1 MQWQQQA
8 GGDSQQGNVGRHR
21 SVGVHY
27 TGHRT
32 VRHAQLVPCMPALR
46 HRQVRGML
54 CACGAS
60 VRAGA
65 MGYMQPLSFPR
76 GPLGLVL
83 ALAVLGCGSAQ
94 ANDSSFGDDNGT
106 IRLLH
111 QPDISMDKEALL
123 LSEERVQVDYVFTNH
138 SARALS
144 VPIAFPMPPMYFGM
158 ADHSELTAF
167 NLWVD
172 GKPVTTTRKLVVLLD
187 DGSDISKAF
196 AATGWST
203 DDIAAFAESGNVPTG
218 RTPLPA
224 RWIDRDQQPRFTLS
238 EYFVWQQVFPARGS
252 VQIRHAYAPSLS
264 TGVPQSSAFLLE
276 SYAKRTCIEP
286 ATKASM
292 QRREG
297 AHGLGWANL
306 RYVLTTGKN
315 WNGPIKDF
323 QLTIRKQAASDIL
336 SLCFDGALKKIDPL
350 TFQFRQADFVPMRDL
365 ELLFVRGVE

>member
-1 MQWQQQA
+1 
-8 GGDSQQGNVGRHR
+8 
-21 SVGVHY
+21 
-27 TGHRT
+27 
-32 VRHAQLVPCMPALR
+32 
-46 HRQVRGML
+46 
-54 CACGAS
+54 
-60 VRAGA
+60 
-65 MGYMQPLSFPR
+65 MQPLSFPR

-158 ADHSELTAF
+158 ADHSELTEF

-196 AATGWST
+196 AATGWSA

-264 TGVPQSSAFLLE
+264 TGVPQGSAFLLE

-323 QLTIRKQAASDIL
+323 QLTIRKQNASDIL